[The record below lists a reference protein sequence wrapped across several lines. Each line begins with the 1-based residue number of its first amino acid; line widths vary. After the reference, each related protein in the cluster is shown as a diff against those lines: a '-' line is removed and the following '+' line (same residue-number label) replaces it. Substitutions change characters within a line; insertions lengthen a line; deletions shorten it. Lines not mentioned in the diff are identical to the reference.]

1 MIPTQARFPSDW
13 AQRKKKWNHEK
24 KKTERGTN
32 NEPAVSPNSQT
43 NTHTF
48 RLFCSPND
56 PNGMK
61 KKNCTQTHTKTQCHK
76 KIGRIKTKTSPY
88 IYISDGREHLHNSIE
103 YPNFFLYL
111 FLVLCARAE
120 LKWAKQSSDF
130 LAQLWFDIDCTRT
143 CASL

>member
-1 MIPTQARFPSDW
+1 M
-13 AQRKKKWNHEK
+13 K

-61 KKNCTQTHTKTQCHK
+61 KKKLHADTHQDAM
-76 KIGRIKTKTSPY
+76 P
-88 IYISDGREHLHNSIE
+88 
-103 YPNFFLYL
+103 
-111 FLVLCARAE
+111 
-120 LKWAKQSSDF
+120 
-130 LAQLWFDIDCTRT
+130 
-143 CASL
+143 